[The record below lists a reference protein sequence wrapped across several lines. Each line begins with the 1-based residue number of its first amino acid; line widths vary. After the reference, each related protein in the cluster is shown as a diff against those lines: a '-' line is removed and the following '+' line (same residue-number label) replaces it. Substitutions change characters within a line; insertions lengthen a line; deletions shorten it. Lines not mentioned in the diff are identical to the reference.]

1 MPTFNCDPHK
11 WQTWKKRA
19 KASIGS
25 TCYLN
30 ILESESYATRYRMKN
45 ETVFHLLQNAT
56 VEGHAAH
63 LVDQV
68 EPERDGPAVY
78 NALCGWYEG
87 DKQTNATAEDIRA
100 TLGRNFLSTKKS
112 ASQFIN
118 HFKTY
123 NQQLRDLGEAYTNS
137 KEASLFLEK
146 IKDPDYENVVELCL
160 DQDST
165 IEECIQ
171 QVRAKE
177 R

>member
-1 MPTFNCDPHK
+1 
-11 WQTWKKRA
+11 
-19 KASIGS
+19 
-25 TCYLN
+25 
-30 ILESESYATRYRMKN
+30 MKN